1 MIAEKPAVRRV
12 LRGHFLARAGNN
24 ARFAVRRLFAA
35 CVLLTVTVGPAADLC
50 RGWSASAADRASCCE
65 RMQNHCASWSSPD
78 DCCEKGE
85 QRRSSDLARALPLP
99 AADMTP
105 GPLVSPLP
113 FVGNDGRFQAL
124 ADRPRTHLLHTVFL
138 I

>member
-1 MIAEKPAVRRV
+1 MIAEKPTVRRA
-12 LRGHFLARAGNN
+12 LSGDLLAAVGIN
-24 ARFAVRRLFAA
+24 ARGAVRRLFAA
-35 CVLLTVTVGPAADLC
+35 CLLLALTVGPAADLC
-50 RGWSASAADRASCCE
+50 QGWSASAAERASCCE

-85 QRRSSDLARALPLP
+85 QRRSGDLARALPLP

-105 GPLVSPLP
+105 GALVAPLV
-113 FVGNDGRFQAL
+113 FVDTDGRLQAL
-124 ADRPRTHLLHTVFL
+124 ADRPLTHLLHTVFL